1 MSDDE
6 DDNQS
11 YDYEYESDN
20 QDEVEDDDAW
30 IGNEAN
36 GHQKDEEEV
45 NEDKMEEELHGETEP
60 QEPEDDGL
68 KADEDE
74 DLEADEDE
82 ADKDEK
88 AANKIASKIVSSN
101 KRKTSK
107 IMTKFEY
114 SYFISQRA
122 MAIEHGSP
130 LMYPKTTYIHSIDIA
145 KEETDMRIN
154 PIIIQRVL
162 PSGFIEE
169 WKCSELLVPFA
180 YTIDKDFIKNFKD

>member
-68 KADEDE
+68 KADDEEDIDEEEDE
-74 DLEADEDE
+74 S
-82 ADKDEK
+82 DKV
-88 AANKIASKIVSSN
+88 ANKIASKLVPSN

-114 SYFISQRA
+114 SYIISQRA
-122 MAIEHGSP
+122 MTIEHGSP
-130 LMYPKTTYIHSIDIA
+130 LMYPETTYIHSIDIA
-145 KEETDMRIN
+145 KEETDKGIN

-180 YTIDKDFIKNFKD
+180 YTTNKEFIKNF

>member
-68 KADEDE
+68 KADDEEDIDEEEDE
-74 DLEADEDE
+74 SD
-82 ADKDEK
+82 K
-88 AANKIASKIVSSN
+88 AANKIASKLVRTYTG
-101 KRKTSK
+101 KHGLKELVQELEKVELDKTSQSSDWGNASNLSENQLNYAANDVRYLLNVQK
-107 IMTKFEY
+107 KLVSMLAREDRLELAQQCFSCLPVLVTLDLLQFNGIFE
-114 SYFISQRA
+114 
-122 MAIEHGSP
+122 H
-130 LMYPKTTYIHSIDIA
+130 H
-145 KEETDMRIN
+145 
-154 PIIIQRVL
+154 
-162 PSGFIEE
+162 
-169 WKCSELLVPFA
+169 
-180 YTIDKDFIKNFKD
+180 